1 MTQLED
7 VARSCCQGLGMQR
20 DWHKLR
26 AGCSSPC
33 HKRPGTVSSAL
44 FFFFLFVKKGKKN
57 HSSLTRRN
65 TPSVIICMG
74 LTRRCLAS
82 LSLLQL
88 VSSLSHPPSTP
99 PSLPPS
105 LYLSHLAPLLSAPLS
120 LSVPL
125 PPFSAD
131 GGGAIHANYGGSS
144 RWLLAGGKRINPC
157 KDFTSLG
164 NPFNVASWLINLPDL
179 SRSPQ
184 ITAKFVYFMPGWPRC
199 QRRRGGKRWKEEV
212 FLGGVSVAM
221 LILRPNRCKGLFYH
235 FWLWQPCP
243 TLKRQTVH
251 LDMSFFFHLSCVLES
266 ML

>member
-26 AGCSSPC
+26 VGCSSPC

-44 FFFFLFVKKGKKN
+44 FIYFFLEKGKKK

-88 VSSLSHPPSTP
+88 VSSLSCPPSSP

-105 LYLSHLAPLLSAPLS
+105 LYLSHLAPLLLS
-120 LSVPL
+120 SLLPFPFSVPL

-199 QRRRGGKRWKEEV
+199 QRRRRGKEREEEALLSV
-212 FLGGVSVAM
+212 FSLAM
-221 LILRPNRCKGLFYH
+221 LIVRRNRCKGLFHH
-235 FWLWQPCP
+235 FWL
-243 TLKRQTVH
+243 R
-251 LDMSFFFHLSCVLES
+251 
-266 ML
+266 

>member
-1 MTQLED
+1 MSRFF
-7 VARSCCQGLGMQR
+7 VP
-20 DWHKLR
+20 
-26 AGCSSPC
+26 SPTC
-33 HKRPGTVSSAL
+33 
-44 FFFFLFVKKGKKN
+44 FL
-57 HSSLTRRN
+57 
-65 TPSVIICMG
+65 SV
-74 LTRRCLAS
+74 
-82 LSLLQL
+82 
-88 VSSLSHPPSTP
+88 
-99 PSLPPS
+99 PPS
-105 LYLSHLAPLLSAPLS
+105 LYSSFPSSLSLSQSSRSSPPLLSAPLS

-212 FLGGVSVAM
+212 FLGVVSLAM
-221 LILRPNRCKGLFYH
+221 LIVRPNRCKGLFYH
-235 FWLWQPCP
+235 FWLWQSCP
-243 TLKRQTVH
+243 RLKRQTVQ
-251 LDMSFFFHLSCVLES
+251 LDMSVLDYFDLSCSWVYVVNHLCS
-266 ML
+266 WL